1 MKVCPGEMS
10 QNFPI
15 TEPVSEAS
23 YSAEID
29 LEIAI
34 PLSVSL
40 VYRDQGRFCN
50 DKQRCI
56 SLVVSN
62 PTKCFSKDMRLALN
76 TNGWSRFERMKL
88 IRDKNSTF
96 KLTNSSFP
104 LDPGGTQLRS

>member
-15 TEPVSEAS
+15 IEPVSEAS

-40 VYRDQGRFCN
+40 VYRDQGR
-50 DKQRCI
+50 
-56 SLVVSN
+56 V
-62 PTKCFSKDMRLALN
+62 FSDTFITSILS
-76 TNGWSRFERMKL
+76 WSFQ
-88 IRDKNSTF
+88 
-96 KLTNSSFP
+96 
-104 LDPGGTQLRS
+104 TQ